1 MRPAM
6 LGDTPPCAGSDEC
19 QQRRQRILAISKNE
33 QIQNHAQL
41 EAFSA
46 CFASDRDDLGRLIF
60 DARIIIKSSL
70 GIVSEPGRVML
81 THVLGDTGEVVIFK
95 SRELDIK
102 LYYLDFTAAYQTFAF
117 VSGRF
122 LRIEGQGTRTG
133 NYICE
138 IHPFGFG
145 SKSCNSSRIEGV
157 PITTTPP

>member
-1 MRPAM
+1 
-6 LGDTPPCAGSDEC
+6 
-19 QQRRQRILAISKNE
+19 LALSKNE

-41 EAFSA
+41 QAFSA

-60 DARIIIKSSL
+60 DARITITSSL
-70 GIVSEPGRVML
+70 GVVSAPGRVML

-117 VSGRF
+117 VARRF

-138 IHPFGFG
+138 ISPVEPGL
-145 SKSCNSSRIEGV
+145 KSCNGFAVEGV
-157 PITTTPP
+157 PIKIPPS